1 MSSPGSAPK
10 KSGFMARLQSAMVP
24 VLPEDGAPLVRPR
37 GVAVASVLVIVA
49 GVLFLLIGALSAAST
64 GSQAR
69 SYSDFYAS
77 AVRQCQDSVGGVGTV
92 VPTTVATP
100 TAGATTPLALTALP
114 NSCRQITEP
123 TLSASALSSYKSTLT
138 IFSVVLI
145 IVGLITVASGWFL
158 REGRRWARR
167 VLIAVVL
174 VQLILAFLFQ
184 VSNTITLLATLLVV
198 AGLSTTFIGRA
209 AAFFTLSAQRKNQ
222 H

>member
-1 MSSPGSAPK
+1 
-10 KSGFMARLQSAMVP
+10 MARLQSAMVP

-37 GVAVASVLVIVA
+37 AVTIASVLVIIA
-49 GVLFLLIGALSAAST
+49 GVLFLLIGALSIAST
-64 GSQAR
+64 GSQATA
-69 SYSDFYAS
+69 YSTFYAS
-77 AVRQCQDSVGGVGTV
+77 AVRQCQDGVGGIGTA

-100 TAGATTPLALTALP
+100 TVGPTTPLALTALP
-114 NSCRQITEP
+114 GSCRQITEP

-138 IFSVVLI
+138 TFSVVLM
-145 IVGLITVASGWFL
+145 IVGLVTIASGWFL

-167 VLIAVVL
+167 VLIAVV
-174 VQLILAFLFQ
+174 VIQLALAFLFQ

-209 AAFFTLSAQRKNQ
+209 SAFFISSAQRKKL

>member
-37 GVAVASVLVIVA
+37 SVTVASVLVLVA
-49 GVLFLLIGALSAAST
+49 GVLFLLIGALSVAST

-77 AVRQCQDSVGGVGTV
+77 AVSQCQNSVGGIGTA

-114 NSCRQITEP
+114 GSCRQITEP

-138 IFSVVLI
+138 IFSIVLVF
-145 IVGLITVASGWFL
+145 VGLVTVASGWFL

-174 VQLILAFLFQ
+174 VQLVLAFLFQ

-198 AGLSTTFIGRA
+198 VGLATTFIGRA
-209 AAFFTLSAQRKNQ
+209 SAFFVGAAQRKKL

>member
-1 MSSPGSAPK
+1 
-10 KSGFMARLQSAMVP
+10 MARLQSAMVP

-37 GVAVASVLVIVA
+37 MVTVASVLVIIA
-49 GVLFLLIGALSAAST
+49 GVLFLLIGALSVAST
-64 GSQAR
+64 GSQATA
-69 SYSDFYAS
+69 YSTFYSS
-77 AVRQCQDSVGGVGTV
+77 AVQQCQNGVGGIGTA

-100 TAGATTPLALTALP
+100 TTGATTPLALTALP
-114 NSCRQITEP
+114 ASCRQITEP

-145 IVGLITVASGWFL
+145 VIGLATTASGWFL
-158 REGRRWARR
+158 RDGRRWARR

-174 VQLILAFLFQ
+174 VQLALAFLFQ

-209 AAFFTLSAQRKNQ
+209 SAYFIGAAQRKKL